1 MVEVKVYDSIA
12 NKDEGTFIEAFG
24 IENQVFSADAVRSV
38 FENNSHEK
46 DFRFNIHCNGGSVS
60 EGLAIYDLIRTSGK
74 NIYAHI
80 DGACH
85 SMAVVVLLA
94 APLKNRTANVN
105 ASALLHRVRYNG
117 GEGMTAAELSAAA
130 KLCVDEESKILRI
143 YAERTGRGESEMRK
157 LMNAEKEHPAQK
169 LLELGFISRI
179 TSYNTN
185 MKVNPKNQP
194 KNSKAMAKPV
204 NKTTAVA
211 KPAVS
216 VAAPKGGGNFKQK
229 VADLFNK
236 ITSALSD
243 ESETLNYDYADAEGN
258 VLFST
263 EAEEDTLAVGDAVT
277 IPDGSTEG
285 TFELPDGRTVTV
297 ADGAV
302 TEITEPAEPTEDA
315 QRVAALEAEVVNLK
329 ALLNE
334 AKTVIEGFKEHGGSN
349 YVPNGRT
356 VAVAAKKTATPS
368 KDDLKN
374 AMREKRKLVYGG
386 GGGGK
391 TTA

>member
-1 MVEVKVYDSIA
+1 MVEVRVYDSIA
-12 NKDEGTFIEAFG
+12 NKDTFIESPG

-38 FENNSHEK
+38 FESNAREK

-60 EGLAIYDLIRTSGK
+60 EGLAIYDIIRTSGK

-105 ASALLHRVRYNG
+105 ASALLHRVRYG
-117 GEGMTAAELSAAA
+117 SDEGMTAAELSAAA
-130 KLCVDEESKILRI
+130 KLCVDDESKILRI
-143 YAERTGRGESEMRK
+143 YAERTGRGEAEMRK
-157 LMNAEKEHPAQK
+157 LMNAEKKHPAQK

-204 NKTTAVA
+204 NKTTAA
-211 KPAVS
+211 DKPAVS
-216 VAAPKGGGNFKQK
+216 VAATKGGGSFKQK

-297 ADGAV
+297 ADGEV
-302 TEITEPAEPTEDA
+302 TEITEPTEDA
-315 QRVAALEAEVVNLK
+315 QRIEALEAEVVNLK

-349 YVPNGRT
+349 YVPKGRT
-356 VAVAAKKTATPS
+356 VAVAAKKNAALS

-386 GGGGK
+386 GGK